1 MTLTVV
7 VADDHPMY
15 RNGIRAALDDVD
27 DIDVVG
33 EATDGDQAVEAARSL
48 RPDVVLMD
56 LHMPGTNG
64 IEATRRLVNEVPD
77 VGVLVL
83 TMFDDDESLFAAVRA
98 GARGYL
104 VKGAAQ
110 EQIVRAIRAVAGGE
124 VVFGSGVAERV
135 IAFFAASGRIGSRA
149 GRQFPELTERELEV
163 LELIARGL
171 NNTEIARRLVVSDKT
186 VRNHVSSVFTKL
198 HVADRAQAI
207 VRARESGL
215 GGSTNSG

>member
-1 MTLTVV
+1 MTLTVL

-15 RNGIRAALDDVD
+15 RGGIRAALDDVN
-27 DIDVVG
+27 DIEVVG
-33 EATDGDQAVEAARSL
+33 EATDGDQAVDAAQSL

-64 IEATRRLVNEVPD
+64 IEATRRLVNEVPG

-110 EQIVRAIRAVAGGE
+110 EQIVRAIRA
-124 VVFGSGVAERV
+124 
-135 IAFFAASGRIGSRA
+135 SGRIGTRA

-215 GGSTNSG
+215 GGTTDSG